1 MPTTAFP
8 FLLPHHIERDLPA
21 KLRALADDLEDIRT
35 GTGPA
40 ASDITTAPLL
50 VDWRGV
56 LTATG
61 LRLAGF
67 AAGHPRLG
75 NRPVLTSQIW
85 AADAHSRWV
94 RTLSRYY
101 RLGVPAG
108 AHLSASQDESA
119 DHDAASGDRHD

>member
-1 MPTTAFP
+1 MLTTAFP

-21 KLRALADDLEDIRT
+21 KLRTLADDLDDIRS

-40 ASDITTAPLL
+40 TSDIATAPLL

-56 LTATG
+56 FTPMG
-61 LRLAGF
+61 LCLAGF
-67 AAGHPRLG
+67 AAGHPRHG

-85 AADAHSRWV
+85 AADADGRWV

-108 AHLSASQDESA
+108 AHLLASQDESA
-119 DHDAASGDRHD
+119 DHDDPSGDRHD